1 MKRFVRY
8 VCLVLTMT
16 LLVAIP
22 TFAAETRSSRFFTSS
37 IAYLDQPYVN
47 GRAIDIVFDI
57 TATHSMT
64 ELGVNYIRVQQ
75 STDRENWVTV
85 KTFTKED
92 YINLIGKNTCSHAGY
107 VVYNGIKGYYY
118 RAYMELY
125 AKDSTGTA
133 YMPRY
138 TGSMLLA

>member
-37 IAYLDQPYVN
+37 IACLDQPYAN
-47 GRAIDIVFDI
+47 GRAIHVIFDVLAPRI
-57 TATHSMT
+57 MD
-64 ELGVNYIRVQQ
+64 ELGVNFIKVQQ
-75 STDRENWVTV
+75 SADGENWTTV
-85 KTFTKED
+85 KTFTKAE
-92 YINLIGKNTCSHAGY
+92 YINLIGRNTGNHTGY
-107 VVYNGIKGYYY
+107 VIYNGIKGYYY
-118 RAYMELY
+118 KAYMELY

-138 TGSMLLA
+138 TGSMLLS